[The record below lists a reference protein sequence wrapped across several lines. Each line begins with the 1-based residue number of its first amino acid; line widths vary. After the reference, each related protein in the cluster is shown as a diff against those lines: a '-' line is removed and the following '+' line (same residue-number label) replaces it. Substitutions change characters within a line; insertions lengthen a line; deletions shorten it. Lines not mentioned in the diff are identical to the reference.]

1 MTGSELGRVPRLI
14 LIFKKNDWKNTQ
26 NSNEIHAV
34 DRNQLEKMKSSFI
47 SRPPQKKRPRI
58 NELISFRDEVI
69 IWLEAL

>member
-47 SRPPQKKRPRI
+47 SRPPQKKKDPESM
-58 NELISFRDEVI
+58 NSLVSEMKSSFD
-69 IWLEAL
+69 